1 MQELKNKDAAVV
13 VFSGGQDSTT
23 CLFWALKRYKK
34 VIALSFDYHQKHVK
48 ELECA
53 KKICRDHEVEHHIMD
68 MSLLNQLAPNSLTR
82 VDIKVDESA
91 PEEGTPNSFVD
102 GRNLLFLSYAA
113 VFAKQR
119 GITDIITGVSQS
131 DFSGYPDC
139 RDMFIKS
146 LNTTLCLA
154 MDYQFDIIT
163 PLMWLDKKETWALAD
178 ELGAF
183 DIIRNETLTCYNGI
197 IGDGCGHCPSC
208 KLRKKGLDAYLASK
222 QAFAGVSKQTK
233 SENQIIYICDFRR
246 YEKQYSKKRSVLKL
260 LILTQL
266 YKTQSRQ
273 NQYFLM
279 SGFSIILHS
288 RSSQATNIAYGI
300 PWELCFCWIK

>member
-113 VFAKQR
+113 VFPTSILAAAKMVPSPPITR
-119 GITDIITGVSQS
+119 IHCVPSGISIEVTFLLYWS
-131 DFSGYPDC
+131 Y
-139 RDMFIKS
+139 
-146 LNTTLCLA
+146 TLHTA
-154 MDYQFDIIT
+154 
-163 PLMWLDKKETWALAD
+163 P
-178 ELGAF
+178 
-183 DIIRNETLTCYNGI
+183 
-197 IGDGCGHCPSC
+197 
-208 KLRKKGLDAYLASK
+208 
-222 QAFAGVSKQTK
+222 
-233 SENQIIYICDFRR
+233 
-246 YEKQYSKKRSVLKL
+246 
-260 LILTQL
+260 ILV
-266 YKTQSRQ
+266 
-273 NQYFLM
+273 
-279 SGFSIILHS
+279 I
-288 RSSQATNIAYGI
+288 
-300 PWELCFCWIK
+300 

>member
-1 MQELKNKDAAVV
+1 MQELKNKESAVV
-13 VFSGGQDSTT
+13 VFSCGQDSTT

-82 VDIKVDESA
+82 VDIKVDENA

-139 RDMFIKS
+139 RDIFIKS

-154 MDYQFDIIT
+154 MNYQFDIIT

-183 DIIRNETLTCYNGI
+183 DIIKNETLTCYNGV

-222 QAFAGVSKQTK
+222 
-233 SENQIIYICDFRR
+233 N
-246 YEKQYSKKRSVLKL
+246 
-260 LILTQL
+260 
-266 YKTQSRQ
+266 
-273 NQYFLM
+273 
-279 SGFSIILHS
+279 
-288 RSSQATNIAYGI
+288 
-300 PWELCFCWIK
+300 

>member
-113 VFAKQR
+113 VLQNKEASQTLSPVYLR
-119 GITDIITGVSQS
+119 AISPDIQTAAI
-131 DFSGYPDC
+131 
-139 RDMFIKS
+139 S
-146 LNTTLCLA
+146 L
-154 MDYQFDIIT
+154 
-163 PLMWLDKKETWALAD
+163 
-178 ELGAF
+178 
-183 DIIRNETLTCYNGI
+183 
-197 IGDGCGHCPSC
+197 
-208 KLRKKGLDAYLASK
+208 
-222 QAFAGVSKQTK
+222 
-233 SENQIIYICDFRR
+233 
-246 YEKQYSKKRSVLKL
+246 
-260 LILTQL
+260 
-266 YKTQSRQ
+266 
-273 NQYFLM
+273 
-279 SGFSIILHS
+279 
-288 RSSQATNIAYGI
+288 SSH
-300 PWELCFCWIK
+300 

>member
-102 GRNLLFLSYAA
+102 GVICMDADLQHPVECIPQILDAFHQGYEVVSMVRMSNKSAGLFKNITSKLFY
-113 VFAKQR
+113 KILN
-119 GITDIITGVSQS
+119 GISETHFEENAS
-131 DFSGYPDC
+131 DFFAVTKRP
-139 RDMFIKS
+139 
-146 LNTTLCLA
+146 A
-154 MDYQFDIIT
+154 
-163 PLMWLDKKETWALAD
+163 EV
-178 ELGAF
+178 
-183 DIIRNETLTCYNGI
+183 
-197 IGDGCGHCPSC
+197 
-208 KLRKKGLDAYLASK
+208 LRKH
-222 QAFAGVSKQTK
+222 F
-233 SENQIIYICDFRR
+233 
-246 YEKQYSKKRSVLKL
+246 
-260 LILTQL
+260 ILTR
-266 YKTQSRQ
+266 K
-273 NQYFLM
+273 
-279 SGFSIILHS
+279 I
-288 RSSQATNIAYGI
+288 
-300 PWELCFCWIK
+300 

>member
-113 VFAKQR
+113 VFAKQ
-119 GITDIITGVSQS
+119 TYASQTFEMTKLMS
-131 DFSGYPDC
+131 ALI
-139 RDMFIKS
+139 M
-146 LNTTLCLA
+146 LCLLSCVL
-154 MDYQFDIIT
+154 YQAVGM
-163 PLMWLDKKETWALAD
+163 L
-178 ELGAF
+178 
-183 DIIRNETLTCYNGI
+183 
-197 IGDGCGHCPSC
+197 
-208 KLRKKGLDAYLASK
+208 
-222 QAFAGVSKQTK
+222 
-233 SENQIIYICDFRR
+233 
-246 YEKQYSKKRSVLKL
+246 EKQFLK
-260 LILTQL
+260 Q
-266 YKTQSRQ
+266 
-273 NQYFLM
+273 
-279 SGFSIILHS
+279 
-288 RSSQATNIAYGI
+288 
-300 PWELCFCWIK
+300 

>member
-222 QAFAGVSKQTK
+222 QAFAAGKETPP
-233 SENQIIYICDFRR
+233 
-246 YEKQYSKKRSVLKL
+246 KRVQS
-260 LILTQL
+260 L
-266 YKTQSRQ
+266 Y
-273 NQYFLM
+273 L
-279 SGFSIILHS
+279 
-288 RSSQATNIAYGI
+288 
-300 PWELCFCWIK
+300 

>member
-102 GRNLLFLSYAA
+102 GRNLLQYLQNREASQTLLPAYPRATSPATQTAVICSLS
-113 VFAKQR
+113 
-119 GITDIITGVSQS
+119 
-131 DFSGYPDC
+131 
-139 RDMFIKS
+139 
-146 LNTTLCLA
+146 L
-154 MDYQFDIIT
+154 
-163 PLMWLDKKETWALAD
+163 
-178 ELGAF
+178 
-183 DIIRNETLTCYNGI
+183 
-197 IGDGCGHCPSC
+197 
-208 KLRKKGLDAYLASK
+208 
-222 QAFAGVSKQTK
+222 
-233 SENQIIYICDFRR
+233 
-246 YEKQYSKKRSVLKL
+246 
-260 LILTQL
+260 
-266 YKTQSRQ
+266 
-273 NQYFLM
+273 
-279 SGFSIILHS
+279 
-288 RSSQATNIAYGI
+288 
-300 PWELCFCWIK
+300 